1 MLTGLF
7 GKNPD
12 NRLIDEYSPIEHLSV
27 QYPETFIVQAN
38 DDKTVNAAK
47 SAAFVERL
55 NSLGVSAKLKT
66 AENGGHGFG
75 LGSNTDLC
83 GWLGEAFDF

>member
-1 MLTGLF
+1 MR
-7 GKNPD
+7 D
-12 NRLIDEYSPIEHLSV
+12 NRLIDGYSPLEHLSDK
-27 QYPETFIVQAN
+27 YPETFIVQAN
-38 DDKTVNAAK
+38 DDNTVNPIK

-66 AENGGHGFG
+66 AEKGGHGFG
-75 LGSNTDLC
+75 LGSNTDPC